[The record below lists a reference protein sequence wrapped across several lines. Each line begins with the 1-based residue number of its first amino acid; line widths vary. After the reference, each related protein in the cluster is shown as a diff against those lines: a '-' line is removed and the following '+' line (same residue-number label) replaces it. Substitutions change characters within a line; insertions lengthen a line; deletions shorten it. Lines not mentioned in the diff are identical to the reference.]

1 MTYWSTGRGEMLPHL
16 RMIPRRSGCGQ
27 IKLHYLTHNKLHG
40 RCSGR
45 DISADYEMSND

>member
-1 MTYWSTGRGEMLPHL
+1 MLPHL